1 MSAASPLQTHVSNP
15 AAEQQPKQA
24 TEAVLTTMTTAATT
38 TAKEKSKSNAEK
50 AKKKKKDRAKKKAK
64 QASRKTTLKTK
75 VVVRRLPP
83 NLPEDVFMNTVKQWT
98 SDESVD
104 FAYYV
109 PGKLAKS
116 KAKEHVFSRA
126 YFHMKTMEAV
136 IAFHQGFDGHIF
148 LDNRGNESRAVVEFA
163 PFQKIPR
170 EHKNAD
176 ARQGTIDDDQDYLSF
191 LESLKAEENKEAEP
205 KETGDGLSQIER
217 LENRLALVTAQTLA
231 AEQANKPKTTP
242 LLDHLR
248 AQKAAKDALKA
259 KAQAS
264 KAIAKASAK
273 KAQAPAKANASTAE
287 GPKKPSRR
295 ERGKKKKEE
304 KKAAAAAAT
313 AAGGGSAGG
322 PAVAG
327 GDAGTKEP
335 SGKSEKTTSGRA
347 NREGGGRSRR
357 KNADKDGKNKQVNV
371 QGKQQI
377 AKILGRKT
385 EEEKKGPSGSSAK
398 RSG

>member
-1 MSAASPLQTHVSNP
+1 MSTP
-15 AAEQQPKQA
+15 AAMQTPEANASSEQQLKP
-24 TEAVLTTMTTAATT
+24 VTTAAS
-38 TAKEKSKSNAEK
+38 TATSKEKSKSSAEK
-50 AKKKKKDRAKKKAK
+50 VKKKKKDRAKKKAK
-64 QASRKTTLKTK
+64 QASRKSALKTK

-98 SDESVD
+98 SDELVD

-136 IAFHQGFDGHIF
+136 IEFHRGFDGHIF
-148 LDNRGNESRAVVEFA
+148 LDNKGNESRAVVEFA
-163 PFQKIPR
+163 PFQKIPK
-170 EHKNAD
+170 EHKNPD
-176 ARQGTIDDDQDYLSF
+176 ARQGTIDDDPDYLNF
-191 LESLKAEENKEAEP
+191 LESLKAEEKKEAEP
-205 KETGDGLSQIER
+205 KEANDGLSQIER

-242 LLDHLR
+242 LLEHLR

-273 KAQAPAKANASTAE
+273 KAQAAAKAGGQAAE
-287 GPKKPSRR
+287 GAKKPSRR

-304 KKAAAAAAT
+304 KKAAAAAAAA
-313 AAGGGSAGG
+313 AAGTAGG
-322 PAVAG
+322 EG
-327 GDAGTKEP
+327 GETKEP
-335 SGKSEKTTSGRA
+335 ASKTEKASSGRS
-347 NREGGGRSRR
+347 NKEGGGRSRR
-357 KNADKDGKNKQVNV
+357 KNQDKEAKSKQVNL

-385 EEEKKGPSGSSAK
+385 GEEDKKSTSTSGSSTK
-398 RSG
+398 RTG